1 MKQPIALLSLAGS
14 GEPKSAPSPEP
25 NGDLALLD
33 AYSRAVVAAVERVQP
48 TVVTVEVRRRVER
61 RGRSRELPGAGTGF
75 VLTTD
80 GFALTNSHVVHDASR
95 VDVILAEGRRV
106 RADRVGDDP
115 DTDLAVLRVDAQDL
129 PTAELGDSRALRVGQ
144 LVVAIGHPLGFQS
157 TVTAGVVS
165 ALGRTFRSGNGRLL
179 DEVIQTDAALNPGN
193 SGGPLANSRGE
204 VIGVNTAVILPAQG
218 LSFAVGINTA
228 KLVAAQLIKE
238 GRVRRARIGV
248 SAQNVPLRR
257 LVVREHHLDV
267 PGGVLVLGVE
277 PAGPADRAG
286 LRQGDVIVSVDGH
299 GVAGVDDLHRILG
312 AEAIGRRVPV
322 VVVRERE
329 KLELTVEPVEAPE
342 R

>member
-1 MKQPIALLSLAGS
+1 MNTPAAALPLAGS
-14 GEPKSAPSPEP
+14 GEPGAGGGAGPHADAE
-25 NGDLALLD
+25 LLD

-48 TVVTVEVRRRVER
+48 TVVTVDVRRRVER
-61 RGRSRELPGAGTGF
+61 RGRSREIPGGGTGF
-75 VLTTD
+75 VFTAD
-80 GFALTNSHVVHDASR
+80 GFALTNSHVVHDATH
-95 VDVILAEGRRV
+95 VDVILADGRRV

-115 DTDLAVLRVDAQDL
+115 DTDLAVLRVDAHGL
-129 PTAELGDSRALRVGQ
+129 PAAGLGDSRALRVGQ
-144 LVVAIGHPLGFQS
+144 LVVAIGHPLGFQG

-193 SGGPLANSRGE
+193 SGGPLATSHGE

-248 SAQNVPLRR
+248 SGQNVPLRGG
-257 LVVREHHLDV
+257 LIREQHLDV
-267 PGGVLVLGVE
+267 PGGVLVLGVD
-277 PAGPADRAG
+277 PGSPADRAG
-286 LRQGDVIVSVDGH
+286 VRPADVIVSVAGQA
-299 GVAGVDDLHRILG
+299 VAGVDDLHRILG
-312 AEAIGRRVPV
+312 ADVIGRRVPV
-322 VVVRERE
+322 VVVRERQ
-329 KLELTVEPVEAPE
+329 KVTLTVEPVE